1 MKALKNLILIVVLV
15 VLAAII
21 IFGGTDTRLRLSY
34 IVLGIGILAFLGSS
48 LYSIIANGKQNMK
61 GLIGGAGLI
70 GMIVLFYFIAPR
82 NDVAASQ
89 FEKTGTSLSWDPII
103 GAGLY
108 SIYALL
114 TIFVVSFIVLSIR
127 NSLK

>member
-1 MKALKNLILIVVLV
+1 MKALKSLILIVVLV
-15 VLAAII
+15 VLAAVI
-21 IFGGTDTRLRLSY
+21 IFGGTDTRLRLTY
-34 IVLGIGILAFLGSS
+34 IILGIGFLTFLGSS
-48 LYSIIANGKQNMK
+48 LYSIVSNAKQNVK
-61 GLIGGAGLI
+61 GLVGGGGLI
-70 GMIVLFYFIAPR
+70 AMIVLFYFIAPR
-82 NDVAASQ
+82 NDVPVSQ

-114 TIFVVSFIVLSIR
+114 AIFVVSFIVLSIR